1 MNVEPGL
8 ILKSFFRMILKDESV
23 VATKAIIVQAS
34 IVRVGETPDT
44 HSWMIENSADAFEA
58 LYVSK

>member
-1 MNVEPGL
+1 
-8 ILKSFFRMILKDESV
+8 MILKDESV

-34 IVRVGETPDT
+34 IVRVGENPDA
-44 HSWMIENSADAFEA
+44 HSWISENSTDAFEA